1 VLVLRRVEHRKRE
14 RPGDGDDDSDDDTD
28 RDRKAFDEHGQI
40 IGT

>member
-1 VLVLRRVEHRKRE
+1 MLVPRCVEHRKRE

-28 RDRKAFDEHGQI
+28 RDRKAFDEHGPL